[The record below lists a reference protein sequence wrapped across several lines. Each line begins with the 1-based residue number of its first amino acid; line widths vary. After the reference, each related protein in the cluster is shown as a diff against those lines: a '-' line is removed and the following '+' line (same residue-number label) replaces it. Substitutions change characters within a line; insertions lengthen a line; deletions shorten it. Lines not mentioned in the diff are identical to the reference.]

1 MPTALCA
8 KCGHG
13 LRKGIHFCPKCG
25 TPIKLQGSQSS
36 QQVEAGATTPPT
48 RTFSNTGRVV
58 IIALLVLLV
67 LIIPVF
73 PRDRVVYVDGVTQT
87 LAQST
92 SYNTKTQAYANP
104 TPMQMS
110 LYQGSFQHIPDQ
122 YYYYY
127 FNNQPYYGC
136 YQPYGS
142 YYPYGCSYPYYYYP
156 FNWYYSNS
164 YNYGFHFA
172 NTITIQPSDNVVRV
186 QQSQESNG
194 FSTLVLTHYDGTSF
208 TYRHVFQQ
216 NLTQSGSTVAGT
228 STVTS
233 TSIVTNS
240 VVNPVTTTLQCQR
253 CILQHVTDHVSLLQ
267 LIFNF

>member
-1 MPTALCA
+1 MPAASCA
-8 KCGHG
+8 KCGHR
-13 LRKGIHFCPKCG
+13 LKKGDKFCPKCG
-25 TPIKLQGSQSS
+25 TSTTVEELHSS
-36 QQVEAGATTPPT
+36 RKTAPVTTQPP
-48 RTFSNTGRVV
+48 RTSSNQARVV
-58 IIALLVLLV
+58 VIVALLILLI

-87 LAQST
+87 LVQST
-92 SYNTKTQAYANP
+92 SYNTMTQTYANP
-104 TPMQMS
+104 TPTQMS
-110 LYQGSFQHIPDQ
+110 LYQGTFQYIPDQ

-127 FNNQPYYGC
+127 FNYPPYYVC
-136 YQPYGS
+136 YGYYSPYACPYPPY
-142 YYPYGCSYPYYYYP
+142 YYPY
-156 FNWYYSNS
+156 NWYYPNS

-172 NTITIQPSDNVVRV
+172 NTITIQPSDNVVQV

-228 STVTS
+228 STVTA
-233 TSIVTNS
+233 TRVVTNW
-240 VVNPVTTTLQCQR
+240 VVNPATTTVQCQR
-253 CILQHVTDHVSLLQ
+253 CIPQHVTEHVSLLQ